1 MKNKRPPGL
10 VAIVFYKTF
19 VASLLAVTSIALL
32 LAHKNHQHLKT
43 FSESYLLEF
52 QLEFIDWL
60 LDKLLNVNP
69 NTLWFSGIAAGLYA
83 VMTAIQAYG
92 LWYEK
97 AWARFLVLG
106 VVGISLP
113 LEIWELI
120 KGITILKLVVFFVNL
135 ALFWY
140 LLRHFPKHS
149 RGTRTPI
156 Q

>member
-1 MKNKRPPGL
+1 VKNKRPPGL
-10 VAIVFYKTF
+10 IAIVFYKAF

-32 LAHKNHQHLKT
+32 LAHKNHQNLKT
-43 FSESYLLEF
+43 FSQAYFLEF
-52 QLEFIDWL
+52 QLQFIDWL
-60 LDKLLNVNP
+60 LDKLLNINP

-83 VMTAIQAYG
+83 TITAIQAYG

-97 AWARFLVLG
+97 AWAIFLVLW

-120 KGITILKLVVFFVNL
+120 KGITILKLVVFLVNL

-149 RGTRTPI
+149 RGTK
-156 Q
+156 